1 MADSSIAINLRR
13 LRHAKALTQETI
25 ADKAGITRAA
35 YRNIESGRSE
45 PRVGTLQSIACAMDV
60 NIQYLVEPAR
70 GLQSVRFRSLK
81 RLRSREQI
89 LVDVARW
96 LGDFNELE
104 SALGDHV
111 VNQLATF
118 TVNEQP
124 GADRAVLAAALLREH
139 FGIAAGEPIRDL
151 CGLLEAQGI
160 KVGSVPIASHDFFG
174 LSVAGADGGP
184 AVVVNTWERISVE
197 RWIFTAAHELGH
209 LVLHLADYYVGSTD
223 EPEDHERQANAFAA
237 AFLMPEP
244 AFREAWDG
252 TYGLSLIDRVLK
264 VKRIFRVSY
273 RTVLHR
279 LSGTGLVQGN
289 IWVRFQQDYQ
299 RRHGRTLLRVDEP
312 EALAIDAFRAGFPEH
327 LAATEPEHLSRV
339 DFPGDR
345 LSRLV
350 RRAVEQEQISLGR
363 AAEILRI
370 SLQEMRDLA
379 ASWVG

>member
-1 MADSSIAINLRR
+1 MANDSIAINLRR
-13 LRHAKALTQETI
+13 LRQAKALTQETI
-25 ADKAGITRAA
+25 ADRAGITRAA

-45 PRVGTLQSIACAMDV
+45 PRVGTLQSIACAMEV

-70 GLQSVRFRSLK
+70 GLQAVRFRSIK

-96 LGDFNELE
+96 LGDFHELE
-104 SALGDHV
+104 SALEDKV
-111 VNQLATF
+111 DNRLATF
-118 TVNEQP
+118 TLRESP
-124 GADRAVLAAALLREH
+124 EADRAVVAAAQLREH
-139 FGIAAGEPIRDL
+139 FGIASGEPIRDI

-174 LSVAGADGGP
+174 LSVAVADGGP
-184 AVVVNTWERISVE
+184 AVVVNTWDRISVE

-209 LVLHLADYYVGSTD
+209 LVLHLADYDVGSTD
-223 EPEDHERQANAFAA
+223 EPEDHEKQANTFAA

-244 AFREAWDG
+244 AFREVWDG

-264 VKRIFRVSY
+264 VKRVFRVSY

-289 IWVRFQQDYQ
+289 IWARFQQDYQ

-312 EALAIDAFRAGFPEH
+312 EALARDAFRAGFPEN

-345 LSRLV
+345 LSGLV
-350 RRAVEQEQISLGR
+350 RRAVEDEQISLGR

-370 SLQEMRDLA
+370 SLQDMRELS